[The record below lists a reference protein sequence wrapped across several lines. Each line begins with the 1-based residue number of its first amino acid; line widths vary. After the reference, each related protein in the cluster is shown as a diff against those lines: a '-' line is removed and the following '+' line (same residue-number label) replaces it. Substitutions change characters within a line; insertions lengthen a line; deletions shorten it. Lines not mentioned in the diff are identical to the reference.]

1 MVPTVVTDRKGAPV
15 NGLTKEDFEVFEN
28 KHEQRIALFEEIKT
42 EPGQIRRIKAQD
54 AGFTNAVA
62 PEVKNQRLTMI
73 LLDTLNTEFGDQV
86 RARRDLLK
94 FVDDALQPG
103 EAVSLMTIGPNGLNV
118 INDFTTD
125 PKVLAAA
132 VKKVRGRPSTTETI
146 AADRADIQYPAG
158 TPFNYG
164 RINTEESIEREL
176 VGFESDAFKRF
187 DEVQAQ
193 FSIEAT
199 LGALRQ
205 IAESFSGVPG
215 RKSLIWVTGGL
226 PFVTDDPTWFGN
238 TSQLGRYESTFNALN
253 HSQIAVYPLD
263 MGSLFS
269 TGFVSSRYRRPFYKR
284 QMTDTVTNL
293 ENLAKLTGGKFCEHK
308 QNLTSC
314 FEDSQKDATHYY
326 MVGYYADNKG
336 KPGWRKLVVRVRRPD
351 VQVRARSSY
360 YAMPKTLDPKKT
372 ERDDMNTAIVAPT
385 DFTAVPILVR
395 WTSRSSE
402 GSKVHLR
409 FRFNLASSGISID
422 PSDGNLVSIAFAAF
436 AKTSKGAI
444 AGDFVKEL
452 EGRLPEA
459 TAQEI
464 AVKGVIYDGEITV
477 PAGNYTVRFVV
488 RDNLSGRMGTVSVP
502 LDAADTQPVTN

>member
-1 MVPTVVTDRKGAPV
+1 M
-15 NGLTKEDFEVFEN
+15 L
-28 KHEQRIALFEEIKT
+28 
-42 EPGQIRRIKAQD
+42 
-54 AGFTNAVA
+54 
-62 PEVKNQRLTMI
+62 
-73 LLDTLNTEFGDQV
+73 
-86 RARRDLLK
+86 
-94 FVDDALQPG
+94 
-103 EAVSLMTIGPNGLNV
+103 
-118 INDFTTD
+118 
-125 PKVLAAA
+125 
-132 VKKVRGRPSTTETI
+132 
-146 AADRADIQYPAG
+146 
-158 TPFNYG
+158 
-164 RINTEESIEREL
+164 
-176 VGFESDAFKRF
+176 
-187 DEVQAQ
+187 
-193 FSIEAT
+193 
-199 LGALRQ
+199 
-205 IAESFSGVPG
+205 
-215 RKSLIWVTGGL
+215 
-226 PFVTDDPTWFGN
+226 
-238 TSQLGRYESTFNALN
+238 
-253 HSQIAVYPLD
+253 
-263 MGSLFS
+263 
-269 TGFVSSRYRRPFYKR
+269 
-284 QMTDTVTNL
+284 
-293 ENLAKLTGGKFCEHK
+293 
-308 QNLTSC
+308 
-314 FEDSQKDATHYY
+314 
-326 MVGYYADNKG
+326 GYYADNKG

-477 PAGNYTVRFVV
+477 PAGKYTVRFVV

-502 LDAADTQPVTN
+502 LDTADTQPVTN